1 MSKKM
6 MLLALA
12 VASMAMF
19 ALPAVASAQEDHV
32 DGITVFNGAGGA
44 VTLSAS
50 GEPTITCE
58 FSHVEGSVNS
68 GGTTGFINFA
78 FTGCHVN
85 VIFTIPCHSPSG
97 LVNNEITWN
106 NGSFHII
113 TINNKPG
120 IMVTPGLI
128 VIECAGIS
136 TVMVSGN
143 GVIGTITSPAC
154 NVESKEMTVAFSATG
169 TTQNHIA
176 YTGVNYDLN
185 AQTSGGS
192 ALTAGLTNTLTVSGA
207 SKGKVTCT

>member
-19 ALPAVASAQEDHV
+19 ALPAVASAQEDHI
-32 DGITVFNGAGGA
+32 DGITTFSGTGTAG
-44 VTLSAS
+44 TLTAS

-58 FSHVEGSVNS
+58 GSTTSGSVS
-68 GGTTGFINFA
+68 AGGTTGNLTID

-85 VIFTIPCHSPSG
+85 VIFTIPCHTAGAPLNNTIAASG
-97 LVNNEITWN
+97 TFHTITVN
-106 NGSFHII
+106 S
-113 TINNKPG
+113 KPG
-120 IMVTPGLI
+120 IMVTPNNT

-136 TVMVSGN
+136 TVTVSGN

-169 TTQNHIA
+169 TTQNHLA
-176 YTGVNYDLN
+176 YTGTNYDLKS
-185 AQTSGGS
+185 QTSGGS
-192 ALTAGLTNTLTVSGA
+192 LLTAGLTQSATLKSATA
-207 SKGKVTCT
+207 GKVTCT